1 MTSLLADLHIVE
13 QNKHNF
19 NESTMKLEL
28 NLVAS
33 TKIDE
38 TFLEYEDEHPRPVQM
53 KENYLDAL
61 ITETKSSLSYQLC

>member
-53 KENYLDAL
+53 KEN
-61 ITETKSSLSYQLC
+61 